1 MGHHRA
7 ARPSVP
13 VGLLG
18 MQPPVFRPRD
28 VAFWNNPAKELARL
42 SHAGVVAAPVHG
54 YYVVVPAERVGDRSW
69 RPAIEGFALALAQ
82 RVTDVDRAALMGP
95 SAARLHGALPRAI
108 GVAVVAVGVRRRS
121 LRTAWGEVVFVARD
135 VCALDLQRVDTDLTS
150 GWATSIE
157 QTILDV
163 ADRPGLGGL
172 DPAAASEIL
181 TALAA
186 RADWHLVADLAD
198 RQHRRAAFA
207 RARWVADA
215 VAPSDAPMPSPPSH
229 RDRYAAPL
237 GLHPAAP
244 TDAEPFGVEEVE

>member
-1 MGHHRA
+1 
-7 ARPSVP
+7 
-13 VGLLG
+13 

-42 SHAGVVAAPVHG
+42 SHAGVVVAPVHG
-54 YYVVVPAERVGDRSW
+54 YYMVVPAERVGDQSW
-69 RPAIEGFALALAQ
+69 RPTIEGFALALAQ

-108 GVAVVAVGVRRRS
+108 GVAVAAIGRRRRS
-121 LRTAWGEVVFVARD
+121 LRTAWGEVVFVMRD
-135 VCALDLQRVDTDLTS
+135 MAALDLQRVDTDLTS
-150 GWATSIE
+150 GWATSLE

-163 ADRPGLGGL
+163 ADRPRLGGL

-186 RADWHLVADLAD
+186 RADWRLVADLAD

-215 VAPSDAPMPSPPSH
+215 VAPFDAPMPSPPSH

-244 TDAEPFGVEEVE
+244 TDAQPFGVEEVE